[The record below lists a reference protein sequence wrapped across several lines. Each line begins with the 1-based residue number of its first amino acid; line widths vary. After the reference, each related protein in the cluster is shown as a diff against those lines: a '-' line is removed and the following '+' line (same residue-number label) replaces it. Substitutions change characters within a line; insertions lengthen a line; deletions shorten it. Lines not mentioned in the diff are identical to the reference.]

1 MKVQLILLT
10 LSLLLFSFIDSNS
23 DKELQYSIYYY
34 KIKKDAPKL
43 DVSEIKF
50 KRLPESKSL
59 GYKNGT
65 YWFKLVLEN
74 NSNQKNL
81 TAYIPTH
88 NIDKIDVYQFKN
100 EQLNYISSTGNSISR
115 DQLPVD
121 YKFPAFKINTA
132 KNAIYYLKIIFPK
145 EANFPLKIDTE
156 KEVLSYIMEKKTI
169 GSFYYGTALMIIILN
184 LFFFFKFRDTTY
196 LFYLLFLSSL
206 MVNFLLYDGS
216 LIHLYRGYGVYYKLE
231 MLIHLS
237 NQIWFILF
245 SVKFLNLSKNHP
257 NFTKLFFLF
266 PIVVAILYVGNL
278 ISNDFIFVVIAD
290 TFGILLFP
298 ILWFFGIYYFKKLP
312 YAKFYVFGYL
322 LLIPFAVFFIIGYPL
337 GLWEVNGE
345 MLIIKIA
352 SWLDIILLTYAISYR
367 MNTENMNNDLLK
379 LQSID
384 NRAPLNEQPEVASY
398 FLSLLKTN
406 TITTQPL
413 TLREIDI
420 LELLCKGFN
429 NTEISDQLF
438 ISNNT
443 VKYHIR
449 NIYIKSGVG
458 NRTEL
463 KEKLS
468 SIHSY

>member
-1 MKVQLILLT
+1 M
-10 LSLLLFSFIDSNS
+10 
-23 DKELQYSIYYY
+23 
-34 KIKKDAPKL
+34 
-43 DVSEIKF
+43 
-50 KRLPESKSL
+50 
-59 GYKNGT
+59 G
-65 YWFKLVLEN
+65 
-74 NSNQKNL
+74 
-81 TAYIPTH
+81 
-88 NIDKIDVYQFKN
+88 
-100 EQLNYISSTGNSISR
+100 
-115 DQLPVD
+115 
-121 YKFPAFKINTA
+121 
-132 KNAIYYLKIIFPK
+132 
-145 EANFPLKIDTE
+145 
-156 KEVLSYIMEKKTI
+156 KKTI

-216 LIHLYRGYGVYYKLE
+216 LIHLFRGYGVYYKLE

-278 ISNDFIFVVIAD
+278 ISNNFIFVVIAD
-290 TFGILLFP
+290 TFGILLLP